1 MAHGHWPEPWA
12 GPGSGHGL
20 ARQALARHGQAS
32 ASLPGAGLY
41 LLVDIAV
48 KAALTTID
56 KITALTACNG

>member
-1 MAHGHWPEPWA
+1 MALA
-12 GPGSGHGL
+12 MAMAKSQGPGLQGKPWP
-20 ARQALARHGQAS
+20 GQAS

-56 KITALTACNG
+56 KIAAL